1 MAASTVVTLDSKVSC
16 LKGVG
21 EQLAQ
26 KLNKLGIVSLQD
38 LLFHL
43 PHRYI
48 DRTRLTPIAQ
58 LKPYQHVVVQG
69 EVQSSA
75 VMFGKRRSLMCRI
88 GDTTGS
94 LSLRFFHFSGAQKNT
109 MINGAP
115 MRCFGE
121 VRLGAT
127 GLEMY
132 HPEYQMLKDANTP
145 LDQQFTPVYSVTEG
159 ITQNRLRVLLEQAF
173 TLLARE
179 ASLKALLPYSPS
191 MGSDHAPVSLLDRLN
206 FLHFPPAD
214 TDVQILSA
222 GDHPYQLD
230 LIREEL
236 TAYQISLLRNKLH
249 RHEQPAAPL
258 LSRTLADDFVTT
270 LPFAMTG
277 AQQKVCNEIGSDLAQ
292 QQPMLRLLQ
301 GDVGSGKTV
310 VAAWAAL
317 CAIASGKQV
326 ALMVPTDIL
335 MEQHLA
341 NFSEWFMPLGI
352 TVANLSGK
360 QKVAQRRQQLAAI
373 ESGTAKMVLGTHALF
388 QDTVQFADLG
398 LVIIDEQHRF
408 GVYQRLQLRDKGKA
422 SALLPHQ
429 LIMTATPIPRT
440 LAMSAYA
447 DLDISTIDQMP
458 AGRIPIQ
465 TVVISQS
472 RREEIIERV
481 RLACHEGKQV
491 YWVCTLIEQSETL
504 SAEAAE
510 ETETV
515 LKEQMPELNIA
526 LIHGRLKPQ
535 EKDTIMAGF
544 AAGEV
549 QLLVATTVIE
559 VGVNVPNASLMIIEN
574 PERLGLAQLHQL
586 RGRVGRGDV
595 ASHCVLLY
603 GEPLSQHG
611 KTRLQAMRETNDG
624 FRIAQIDLEI
634 RGPGEVLGTRQ
645 TGDIEF
651 KLADLQRDCHWL
663 ADARTQAEA
672 LLRDDPECANQLV
685 QRWVGES
692 EQFAAV

>member
-1 MAASTVVTLDSKVSC
+1 MPAAISKKNIGLSSSVTC

-21 EQLAQ
+21 EQLATR
-26 KLNKLGIVSLQD
+26 LTKLGIATLQD

-48 DRTRLTPIAQ
+48 DRTRLTPLAQ
-58 LKPYQHVVVQG
+58 LKPYQTVVVQG
-69 EVQSSA
+69 EILSA
-75 VMFGKRRSLMCRI
+75 TVMFGRRRSLLCKI
-88 GDTTGS
+88 HDGSDT
-94 LSLRFFHFSGAQKNT
+94 LCLRFFHFSGAQKNAMT
-109 MINGAP
+109 KGAM

-121 VRLGAT
+121 VRLGAM

-132 HPEYQMLKDANTP
+132 HPEYQILKNANAP
-145 LDQQFTPVYSVTEG
+145 LDEQFTPVYSMTEG
-159 ITQNRLRVLLEQAF
+159 VTQARLRSLLEQAF
-173 TLLARE
+173 ALLA
-179 ASLKALLPYSPS
+179 
-191 MGSDHAPVSLLDRLN
+191 GSDSLQNLLRDERGDTASVSLLERLY

-214 TDVQILSA
+214 TDVNILSS
-222 GDHPYQLD
+222 GDHPYQSA

-236 TAYQISLLRNKLH
+236 TAYQISLLRNKLN
-249 RHEQPAAPL
+249 RHKQQAQVLDQRAV
-258 LSRTLADDFVTT
+258 ADAFVSH
-270 LPFAMTG
+270 LPFALTD
-277 AQQKVCNEIGSDLAQ
+277 AQHKVCNEIAKDLSRS
-292 QQPMLRLLQ
+292 QPMLRLLQ

-317 CAIASGKQV
+317 CAIAANKQV
-326 ALMVPTDIL
+326 VLMVPTDIL
-335 MEQHLA
+335 MEQHLV
-341 NFSEWFMPLGI
+341 NFTQWFAPLGI
-352 TVANLSGK
+352 VVANLSGK
-360 QKVAQRRQQLAAI
+360 QKVGQRREQLALI
-373 ESGTAKMVLGTHALF
+373 ESGEAAMVLGTHALF
-388 QDTVQFADLG
+388 QDSVSFADLG

-408 GVYQRLQLRDKGKA
+408 GVHQRLQLRDKGKD
-422 SALLPHQ
+422 SSLVPHQ

-447 DLDISTIDQMP
+447 DLDVSTIDQMP

-465 TVVISQS
+465 TVVISQQ
-472 RREEIIERV
+472 RRQEVIERV
-481 RLACHEGKQV
+481 RHACIEGKQV

-510 ETETV
+510 ETEAA
-515 LKEQMPELNIA
+515 LKEHMPELSIA
-526 LIHGRLKPQ
+526 LVHGRLKPQ
-535 EKDTIMAGF
+535 EKDNIMAGF
-544 AAGEV
+544 AAGDI

-586 RGRVGRGDV
+586 RGRVGRGNV

-624 FRIAQIDLEI
+624 FRIAEIDLEL

-651 KLADLQRDCHWL
+651 KLADLQRDYHLL
-663 ADARTQAEA
+663 ADVREYAEA
-672 LLRDDPECANQLV
+672 LLNDDPRRAEQLV